1 MLYIAIYT
9 ETQNQSLALTRSDM
23 GKVGFKGSY
32 LKSELL
38 FPQDAGERGDHES
51 EDKSPTENEED
62 PPGKLHSTSP
72 AEG

>member
-1 MLYIAIYT
+1 
-9 ETQNQSLALTRSDM
+9 M